1 MIWWV
6 SWKGEVRHQPDEP
19 HRRGWSSCIDPKDAP
34 AEFDPAEDEWLQM
47 VLSPT
52 GDLRFVRLAIED
64 GGWKSLGSCRPMR
77 RCDSPSGGS
86 APARCADPGS
96 SPAGTMPATALG
108 GAASGPAAGE
118 ARSWPDRTGAEP
130 YSPNVVE

>member
-34 AEFDPAEDEWLQM
+34 AEFAPGEDEWLQM

-52 GDLRFVRLAIED
+52 GDLRFVRLAVED
-64 GGWKSLGSCRPMR
+64 GGWKSLGVLPPDEAMR
-77 RCDSPSGGS
+77 LAERWERT
-86 APARCADPGS
+86 ARCADPGS
-96 SPAGTMPATALG
+96 SPAGRCPLLLWAVPPA
-108 GAASGPAAGE
+108 GPPPAKLAKTGE

-130 YSPNVVE
+130 

>member
-1 MIWWV
+1 MV
-6 SWKGEVRHQPDEP
+6 
-19 HRRGWSSCIDPKDAP
+19 SSCIDPKDAP

-52 GDLRFVRLAIED
+52 GDLRFVGLAVED
-64 GGWKSLGSCRPMR
+64 GGWKSLGVLPPDEAMR
-77 RCDSPSGGS
+77 LAERWERTW
-86 APARCADPGS
+86 RCADPGS

-118 ARSWPDRTGAEP
+118 ASEDRRS
-130 YSPNVVE
+130 